1 MVEILRFHA
10 SSTAMP
16 APPCLLASDRPAAA
30 APSFDPLAMLLAE
43 TAIGHERAF
52 ARLYELVAGR
62 LYAVARQIMPRDD
75 LAEDVLQESF
85 LRIWRAAHRYDPAKG
100 SAYAWLVTI
109 VRNRALSARTRGSRH
124 EDGHTELDAERL
136 AFEGPDP
143 AMLTM
148 RSEEARRVKA
158 CLTKLP
164 DNHRRSVA
172 LVYFEGLTHREL
184 AARLEVQLGTAKSW
198 VRRGLAQMG
207 KCLLHEDLRDRRALV
222 AADYA
227 VGSLQGTVRRGF
239 ERRRVRD
246 ARFCHAADRW
256 EAQLALLTEF
266 LPERSFSSQKVWRC
280 IQHELGRG
288 RLSRFWAWF
297 RRHWHTI

>member
-1 MVEILRFHA
+1 MVEILRFHGA
-10 SSTAMP
+10 SKAMP
-16 APPCLLASDRPAAA
+16 APPFFQAPDQLPAT
-30 APSFDPLAMLLAE
+30 PSFDPLAMLLAE
-43 TAIGHERAF
+43 IAVGREQAF

-62 LYAVARQIMPRDD
+62 LYAIARQIMQRDD

-85 LRIWRAAHRYDPAKG
+85 LRVWRAAHRYDPAKG

-124 EDGHTELDAERL
+124 EDGRAELDAEHM
-136 AFEGPDP
+136 AHDGPDP

-148 RSEEARRVKA
+148 QSEEARRVKT
-158 CLTKLP
+158 CLANLP
-164 DNHRRSVA
+164 DNHRRSVT

-184 AARLEVQLGTAKSW
+184 AGRLKVQVGTAKSW
-198 VRRGLAQMG
+198 VRRGLAQMS
-207 KCLLHEDLRDRRALV
+207 KCLLQEDLADRRALV

-227 VGSLQGTVRRGF
+227 IGSLQGTARRGF

-256 EAQLALLTEF
+256 EAELALLTEC
-266 LPERSFSSQKVWRC
+266 LPERPFPARKVWRG
-280 IQHELGRG
+280 IQRDLGRG
-288 RLSRFWAWF
+288 RLARLFGWM
-297 RRHWHTI
+297 RGH